1 MGKIKSSIIDEVEL
15 LYLSNISND
24 EIMRRTGI
32 TEESTLDDILNY
44 IDGNVFDEDSVTN
57 YPYSYD

>member
-44 IDGNVFDEDSVTN
+44 IDENMFDEDLVTN